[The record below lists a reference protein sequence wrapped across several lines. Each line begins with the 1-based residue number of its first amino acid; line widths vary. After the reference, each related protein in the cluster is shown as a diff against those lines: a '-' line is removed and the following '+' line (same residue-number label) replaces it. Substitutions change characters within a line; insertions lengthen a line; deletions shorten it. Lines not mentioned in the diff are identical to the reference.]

1 MNKDLRTK
9 NDDIIDLITEA
20 VWLDDISRA
29 TESYGELLR
38 EMDER
43 CKEKRPEG
51 YYQEIANACPNEWDD
66 ISEFSNLI
74 VESLETGR
82 WDKTKIDRRWK
93 LARRCA
99 ELAPVVVEQEIVDCN
114 IIKVTIE
121 HNGIQGGDAGHG
133 GFTRFTIKDEASTCM
148 YVNGVESSKFTL
160 EFRGDSERR
169 TFIEALKVA
178 LETLS
183 GHE

>member
-20 VWLDDISRA
+20 VWLSDEDRA
-29 TESYGELLR
+29 TESYNVLLNEIAR
-38 EMDER
+38 R
-43 CKEKRPEG
+43 CNQVEPYG
-51 YYQEIANACPNEWDD
+51 YYDDIVGDEPNEPCEIYEFEKLVAECLEDNYCDRAVLD
-66 ISEFSNLI
+66 I
-74 VESLETGR
+74 
-82 WDKTKIDRRWK
+82 KWK

-114 IIKVTIE
+114 IIMVIIE

-169 TFIEALKVA
+169 TFIEALKVT

>member
-20 VWLDDISRA
+20 VWLKDISSS
-29 TESYGELLR
+29 TESYNELLR
-38 EMDER
+38 EMASI
-43 CKEKRPEG
+43 CKHVEPYG
-51 YYQEIANACPNEWDD
+51 VYNDIAGEMPNNPND
-66 ISEFSNLI
+66 IQQFQKLVAEC
-74 VESLETGR
+74 LE
-82 WDKTKIDRRWK
+82 DNYCDIPALNRRWK

-99 ELAPVVVEQEIVDCN
+99 ELSPVVANQEIVDCN

-133 GFTRFTIKDEASTCM
+133 GFTRFTIKDEAATCM
-148 YVNGVESSKFTL
+148 YVNGVESSQFTL

-169 TFIEALKVA
+169 TFIEALKFA
-178 LETLS
+178 LETLT
-183 GHE
+183 ENE